1 MTNFDFSS
9 IFNPSLATSRQK
21 PAKKTPQPVVN
32 SDTFEIKFNV
42 ASAVSGHRGHTA
54 NKTVKATGPKF
65 ARETFWDKYNKE
77 TLKALREQHGS
88 ELVNFYMMEKTLEE
102 MEQKFDMQ

>member
-1 MTNFDFSS
+1 MSNFDFSS

-54 NKTVKATGPKF
+54 NKTGPKF

-77 TLKALREQHGS
+77 TLQTLRAKHGV
-88 ELVNFYMMEKTLEE
+88 ELVNFFMSEKTLEE
-102 MEQKFDMQ
+102 MEQKFNMK

>member
-1 MTNFDFSS
+1 MLPDFSS
-9 IFNPSLATSRQK
+9 IFNVDAATTRQK
-21 PAKKTPQPVVN
+21 PAKKIPHTTKPAG
-32 SDTFEIKFNV
+32 KFNITFDV
-42 ASAVSGHRGHTA
+42 NSAVSGHRGHTA
-54 NKTVKATGPKF
+54 NKTGPKF

-77 TLKALREQHGS
+77 TLKALREQHGT